1 VCGGERIP
9 ATEEGDSGV
18 VYFVFGHVQLVF
30 QKSEFKGSGK
40 NVLDLQD
47 L

>member
-9 ATEEGDSGV
+9 ATEERDCGV
-18 VYFVFGHVQLVF
+18 VYFVFGHVQFVF